1 MGIEEMLPGGVML
14 TTVEKVAGWARARS
28 VWPAFFGLACCAM
41 ELLQTGGPKHDLAR
55 FGMERAANTPR
66 QADLMIVAGRV
77 SQKMAPVLRQIYDQM
92 SDPKWVISMG
102 VCASSGGM
110 FNNYAI
116 VQGVDHIVPVDIYL
130 PGCPPRPEMLM
141 DAIFKLHDKIENMK
155 LGKNRQRQITELEEA
170 RLLLPPLRTPEVI
183 EAGR

>member
-1 MGIEEMLPGGVML
+1 MGLESLQHNFL
-14 TTVEKVAGWARARS
+14 TGTLEGAVKWARAS
-28 VWPAFFGLACCAM
+28 SSWAANFGLACCAM
-41 ELLQTGGPKHDLAR
+41 ELISTGGPRHDLAR
-55 FGMERAANTPR
+55 FGMERASNTPR

-130 PGCPPRPEMLM
+130 PGCPPRPEMLL
-141 DAIFKLHDKIENMK
+141 DSIIKLHDKIMNMK
-155 LGKNRQRQITELEEA
+155 LGKNRDREITELENA
-170 RLLLPPLRTPEVI
+170 RLGLTPLHILSPEGS
-183 EAGR
+183 EL